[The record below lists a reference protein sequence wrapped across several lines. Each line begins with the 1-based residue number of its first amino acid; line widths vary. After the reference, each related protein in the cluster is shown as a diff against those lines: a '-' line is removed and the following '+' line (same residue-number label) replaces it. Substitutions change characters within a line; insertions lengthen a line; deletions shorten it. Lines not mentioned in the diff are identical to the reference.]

1 MRHLVAHGWTLP
13 PRRTTAHRR
22 QWARWQRIRAAVQQ
36 SPWPR
41 VQARERAAR
50 SRHEARERVHVDARA
65 AADAQHWAEWHEALD
80 AAVAAGDDELAWQ
93 LRTGHE
99 SVQEAAPRQLRT
111 DAELDAVE
119 AAIEAREA
127 AIEARE
133 ERRVLFDVLQ
143 PGWSDSTFSA
153 EWARLEEEEEEE
165 ACAEDGL
172 TVVGTEDRF
181 EDFVG
186 L

>member
-1 MRHLVAHGWTLP
+1 M
-13 PRRTTAHRR
+13 
-22 QWARWQRIRAAVQQ
+22 
-36 SPWPR
+36 
-41 VQARERAAR
+41 
-50 SRHEARERVHVDARA
+50 
-65 AADAQHWAEWHEALD
+65 
-80 AAVAAGDDELAWQ
+80 
-93 LRTGHE
+93 
-99 SVQEAAPRQLRT
+99 
-111 DAELDAVE
+111 E

-133 ERRVLFDVLQ
+133 ERSVLFDVLQ
-143 PGWSDSTFSA
+143 AGWSDSTFSVQ
-153 EWARLEEEEEEE
+153 WARLEAEEE

>member
-1 MRHLVAHGWTLP
+1 M
-13 PRRTTAHRR
+13 
-22 QWARWQRIRAAVQQ
+22 
-36 SPWPR
+36 
-41 VQARERAAR
+41 
-50 SRHEARERVHVDARA
+50 DARA

-119 AAIEAREA
+119 AAIRRPLRRASREA

-143 PGWSDSTFSA
+143 PG
-153 EWARLEEEEEEE
+153 
-165 ACAEDGL
+165 
-172 TVVGTEDRF
+172 
-181 EDFVG
+181 
-186 L
+186 

>member
-1 MRHLVAHGWTLP
+1 MLQYLSICT
-13 PRRTTAHRR
+13 
-22 QWARWQRIRAAVQQ
+22 Q
-36 SPWPR
+36 S
-41 VQARERAAR
+41 
-50 SRHEARERVHVDARA
+50 VDARA

-119 AAIEAREA
+119 AAIEARE
-127 AIEARE
+127 EHRLERE

-143 PGWSDSTFSA
+143 AGWSDSTFSA
-153 EWARLEEEEEEE
+153 EWARLEAEEE
-165 ACAEDGL
+165 AWAEDGL
-172 TVVGTEDRF
+172 TVVGAEDRL
-181 EDFVG
+181 EGFVG

>member
-1 MRHLVAHGWTLP
+1 M
-13 PRRTTAHRR
+13 
-22 QWARWQRIRAAVQQ
+22 
-36 SPWPR
+36 
-41 VQARERAAR
+41 
-50 SRHEARERVHVDARA
+50 DARA

-119 AAIEAREA
+119 AAIEARE
-127 AIEARE
+127 EQVRLE
-133 ERRVLFDVLQ
+133 RVERRVLVDVLQ
-143 PGWSDSTFSA
+143 AEWSDATFAA
-153 EWARLEEEEEEE
+153 EWARLEAEEET
-165 ACAEDGL
+165 CAEVGL

>member
-1 MRHLVAHGWTLP
+1 M
-13 PRRTTAHRR
+13 
-22 QWARWQRIRAAVQQ
+22 
-36 SPWPR
+36 
-41 VQARERAAR
+41 
-50 SRHEARERVHVDARA
+50 
-65 AADAQHWAEWHEALD
+65 
-80 AAVAAGDDELAWQ
+80 AAGDDELAWQ

-99 SVQEAAPRQLRT
+99 SVQEAAPWQLRT

>member
-1 MRHLVAHGWTLP
+1 MGDGRQALVRWP
-13 PRRTTAHRR
+13 PLE
-22 QWARWQRIRAAVQQ
+22 
-36 SPWPR
+36 PN
-41 VQARERAAR
+41 
-50 SRHEARERVHVDARA
+50 
-65 AADAQHWAEWHEALD
+65 
-80 AAVAAGDDELAWQ
+80 
-93 LRTGHE
+93 
-99 SVQEAAPRQLRT
+99 
-111 DAELDAVE
+111 
-119 AAIEAREA
+119 
-127 AIEARE
+127 E

>member
-1 MRHLVAHGWTLP
+1 M
-13 PRRTTAHRR
+13 
-22 QWARWQRIRAAVQQ
+22 
-36 SPWPR
+36 
-41 VQARERAAR
+41 
-50 SRHEARERVHVDARA
+50 
-65 AADAQHWAEWHEALD
+65 
-80 AAVAAGDDELAWQ
+80 
-93 LRTGHE
+93 
-99 SVQEAAPRQLRT
+99 
-111 DAELDAVE
+111 E

-133 ERRVLFDVLQ
+133 ERSVLFDVLQ
-143 PGWSDSTFSA
+143 AGWSDSTFSVQ
-153 EWARLEEEEEEE
+153 WARLEAEEEEE

>member
-1 MRHLVAHGWTLP
+1 M
-13 PRRTTAHRR
+13 
-22 QWARWQRIRAAVQQ
+22 
-36 SPWPR
+36 
-41 VQARERAAR
+41 
-50 SRHEARERVHVDARA
+50 DARA

-99 SVQEAAPRQLRT
+99 SVHEAAPRQLRT
-111 DAELDAVE
+111 DAELDAV
-119 AAIEAREA
+119 EA

>member
-1 MRHLVAHGWTLP
+1 M
-13 PRRTTAHRR
+13 
-22 QWARWQRIRAAVQQ
+22 
-36 SPWPR
+36 
-41 VQARERAAR
+41 
-50 SRHEARERVHVDARA
+50 
-65 AADAQHWAEWHEALD
+65 
-80 AAVAAGDDELAWQ
+80 AAGDDELAWQ

-119 AAIEAREA
+119 AAR
-127 AIEARE
+127 EARE
-133 ERRVLFDVLQ
+133 EHVRLERVERRVLVDVLQ
-143 PGWSDSTFSA
+143 AEWSDATFAA
-153 EWARLEEEEEEE
+153 EWARLEAEE
-165 ACAEDGL
+165 ATCAEVGL